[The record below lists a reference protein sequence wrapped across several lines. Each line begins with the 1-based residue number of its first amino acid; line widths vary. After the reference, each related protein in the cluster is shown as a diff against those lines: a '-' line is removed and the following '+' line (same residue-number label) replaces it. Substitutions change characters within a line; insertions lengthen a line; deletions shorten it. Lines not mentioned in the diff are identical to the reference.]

1 MQRPAKLG
9 HAVTAKRARVVDP
22 KHPMLVAVECD
33 WLAPSVQIGA
43 GRVEISESR
52 LALDELQMHQPAG
65 RIVDKHQQG
74 ALRPAVFEPPVL
86 AAVDLDQ
93 FANALAPRARLVNLL
108 ATLPAIAPQPSFDH
122 PL

>member
-74 ALRPAVFEPPVL
+74 ALRPAVLEPPVR
-86 AAVDLDQ
+86 AAVDLNQ
-93 FANALAPRARLVNLL
+93 LAGTLAPRAWLMNPVLSLL
-108 ATLPAIAPQPSFDH
+108 A
-122 PL
+122 